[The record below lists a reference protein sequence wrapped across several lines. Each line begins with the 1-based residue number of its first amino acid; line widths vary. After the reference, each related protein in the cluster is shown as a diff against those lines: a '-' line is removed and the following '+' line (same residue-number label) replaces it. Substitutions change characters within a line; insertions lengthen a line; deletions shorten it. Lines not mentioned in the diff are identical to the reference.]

1 MTRRLTP
8 PLALILAASL
18 AGCSAQVEQAASADF
33 MPIFPLAADYQPA
46 VFLSVRSTI
55 PINRGCLL
63 LTAAQ
68 AVSATF

>member
-33 MPIFPLAADYQPA
+33 MPIFPLAADYQPGGLPVGA
-46 VFLSVRSTI
+46 I
-55 PINRGCLL
+55 YNPD
-63 LTAAQ
+63 Q
-68 AVSATF
+68 